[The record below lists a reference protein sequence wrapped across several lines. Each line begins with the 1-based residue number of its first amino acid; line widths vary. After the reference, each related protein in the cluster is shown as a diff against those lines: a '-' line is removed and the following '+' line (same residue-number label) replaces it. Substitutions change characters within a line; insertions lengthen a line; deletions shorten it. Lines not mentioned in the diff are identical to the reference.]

1 VLRLR
6 FVPVGLL
13 LRKLELDFSF
23 IAPLEIAWLLS
34 CILGDFASII
44 GSLTLLVFICKDSKE

>member
-1 VLRLR
+1 
-6 FVPVGLL
+6 L

-34 CILGDFASII
+34 CILGDFASIM

>member
-6 FVPVGLL
+6 IVRVGLL

-34 CILGDFASII
+34 CILGDFASIT
-44 GSLTLLVFICKDSKE
+44 GSLTLLVLICKDSKE